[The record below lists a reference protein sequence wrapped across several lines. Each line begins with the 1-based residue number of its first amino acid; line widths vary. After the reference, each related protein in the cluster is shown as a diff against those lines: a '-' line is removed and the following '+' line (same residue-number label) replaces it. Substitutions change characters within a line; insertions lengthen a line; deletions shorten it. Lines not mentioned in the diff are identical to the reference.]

1 MGLSS
6 HISSTIVQPM
16 TLVVDLGQS
25 GSRVRIE
32 GKQID
37 SERGKLNGEAVI
49 DSLLAVFQNLPKSQ
63 LETAALACTG
73 FNGIVSDPQ
82 PFLALCNEFFGAT
95 KVAVIDDGLAGFVG
109 ALGGSNGVVLSI
121 GGGVVSVGGNN
132 SHFAHRDG
140 LGSTFGDEGGGFWLG
155 KLGLTRALGIRQG
168 RGNDQVLLGAF
179 KDQVFEFD
187 ALKVKNAAEAS
198 TLAITSAKNLLSAAD
213 AGSPT
218 AIAIRNEGAALLAQT
233 VIATWQGAGGSLDDA
248 PEIAIQGGPSKNPG
262 YVSAIQNNISR
273 SLPKAKFVSARGD
286 NLDGALWIAENMSQD
301 AEPLLRWASKT
312 SS

>member
-1 MGLSS
+1 M
-6 HISSTIVQPM
+6 
-16 TLVVDLGQS
+16 LVVDLGQS
-25 GSRVRIE
+25 GSRARID

-37 SERGKLNGEAVI
+37 SDRGKLNGESVV
-49 DSLLAVFQNLPKSQ
+49 DSLRAVFLNLPKGQ
-63 LETAALACTG
+63 LDIAALACTG
-73 FNGIVSDPQ
+73 FNGVVSDPQ
-82 PFLALCNEFFGAT
+82 PFLALCDELFGAK

-168 RGNDQVLLGAF
+168 RGDDQVLLSAF
-179 KDQVFEFD
+179 KDQVSAFD

-198 TLAITSAKNLLSAAD
+198 TLAITSAKKLLEAAD

-218 AIAIRNEGAALLAQT
+218 AIAIRNEGATLLAQT
-233 VIATWQGAGGSLDDA
+233 VIATWLGAGGSLGDA
-248 PEIAIQGGPSKNPG
+248 PEIAIQGGPSKNPA
-262 YVSAIQNNISR
+262 YVSAIQSNISR
-273 SLPKAKFVSARGD
+273 SLPHAKFVTARGD
-286 NLDGALWIAENMSQD
+286 NLDGALWIANNMLSD
-301 AEPLLRWASKT
+301 ADPLLRWASK
-312 SS
+312 

>member
-1 MGLSS
+1 M
-6 HISSTIVQPM
+6 
-16 TLVVDLGQS
+16 LVVDLGQS
-25 GSRVRIE
+25 GSRARVE

-37 SERGKLNGEAVI
+37 TDRGKLNGEAVI
-49 DSLLAVFQNLPKSQ
+49 DSLRAVFQNLPKSQ

-73 FNGIVSDPQ
+73 FNGIVTDPK
-82 PFLALCNEFFGAT
+82 PFLSLCNEFFEAS

-168 RGNDQVLLGAF
+168 RGNDQVLLNAF
-179 KDQVFEFD
+179 KSEVIAFD
-187 ALKVKNAAEAS
+187 NLEVKNAAEAS
-198 TLAITSAKNLLSAAD
+198 TLAITSAKNLLAAAD

-233 VIATWQGAGGSLDDA
+233 VIATWLGAGGSKDDA
-248 PEIAIQGGPSKNPG
+248 PEIAIQGGPSKNSA
-262 YVSAIQNNISR
+262 YVSAIQSNISR
-273 SLPKAKFVSARGD
+273 SLPKAKFVSAKGD
-286 NLDGALWIAENMSQD
+286 NLDGALWIANNMPKD
-301 AEPLLRWASKT
+301 AEPLLRWASR

>member
-1 MGLSS
+1 
-6 HISSTIVQPM
+6 M

-25 GSRVRIE
+25 GSRARIG

-37 SERGKLNGEAVI
+37 SDRGKLNGESVV
-49 DSLLAVFQNLPKSQ
+49 DSLRAVFLNLPKGQ
-63 LETAALACTG
+63 IDIAALACTG
-73 FNGIVSDPQ
+73 FNGVVSDPQ
-82 PFLALCNEFFGAT
+82 PFLELCHEFFGAK

-168 RGNDQVLLGAF
+168 RGDDQVLLSAF
-179 KDQVFEFD
+179 KDQVSAFD

-198 TLAITSAKNLLSAAD
+198 TLAITSAKKLLEAAD

-218 AIAIRNEGAALLAQT
+218 AIAIRNEGATLLAQT
-233 VIATWQGAGGSLDDA
+233 VIATWLGAGGSLGDA
-248 PEIAIQGGPSKNPG
+248 PEIAIQGGPSKNPA
-262 YVSAIQNNISR
+262 YVSAIQSNISR
-273 SLPKAKFVSARGD
+273 SLPHAKFVTARGD
-286 NLDGALWIAENMSQD
+286 NLDGALWIANNMLSD
-301 AEPLLRWASKT
+301 ADPLLRWASK
-312 SS
+312 

>member
-6 HISSTIVQPM
+6 HTSSTIVQPM
-16 TLVVDLGQS
+16 TLIVDLGQS
-25 GSRVRIE
+25 GSRARID
-32 GKQID
+32 GQQID
-37 SERGKLNGEAVI
+37 SDRGKLNGEAVV
-49 DSLLAVFQNLPKSQ
+49 DSLRAIFQKLPKSQ
-63 LETAALACTG
+63 VDIAALACTG

-82 PFLALCNEFFGAT
+82 PFLSLCNEFFGAT

-168 RGNDQVLLGAF
+168 RGDDQILLSAF
-179 KDQVFEFD
+179 KDEVIVFD
-187 ALKVKNAAEAS
+187 ALKVKDAAGAS
-198 TLAITSAKNLLSAAD
+198 TLAITSAKNLLTAAD

-218 AIAIRNEGAALLAQT
+218 AIAIRHEGAALLSQT
-233 VIATWQGAGGSLDDA
+233 VIATWLGAGGSLDDA
-248 PEIAIQGGPSKNPG
+248 PEIAIQGGLSKNPG
-262 YVSAIQNNISR
+262 YVSAIQSNISR

-286 NLDGALWIAENMSQD
+286 NLDGAIWIAENMSQNV
-301 AEPLLRWASKT
+301 EPLLRWASK
-312 SS
+312 S

>member
-1 MGLSS
+1 M
-6 HISSTIVQPM
+6 
-16 TLVVDLGQS
+16 LVVDLGQS
-25 GSRVRIE
+25 GSRARID

-37 SERGKLNGEAVI
+37 SDRGKLNGESVV
-49 DSLLAVFQNLPKSQ
+49 DSLRAVFLNLPKGQ
-63 LETAALACTG
+63 LDIAALACTG
-73 FNGIVSDPQ
+73 FNGVVSDPQ
-82 PFLALCNEFFGAT
+82 PFLALCDEFFGAK

-168 RGNDQVLLGAF
+168 RGDDQVLLSAF
-179 KDQVFEFD
+179 KDQVSAFD

-198 TLAITSAKNLLSAAD
+198 TLAITSAKNLLEAAD

-218 AIAIRNEGAALLAQT
+218 AIAIRNEGATLLAQT
-233 VIATWQGAGGSLDDA
+233 VIATWLGAGGSLGDA
-248 PEIAIQGGPSKNPG
+248 PEIAIQGGPSKNPA
-262 YVSAIQNNISR
+262 YVSAIQSNISR
-273 SLPKAKFVSARGD
+273 SLPHAKFVTARGD
-286 NLDGALWIAENMSQD
+286 NLDGALWIANNMLSD
-301 AEPLLRWASKT
+301 ADPLLRWASK
-312 SS
+312 

>member
-1 MGLSS
+1 
-6 HISSTIVQPM
+6 M

-49 DSLLAVFQNLPKSQ
+49 DSLRAVFQNLPKSQ

-82 PFLALCNEFFGAT
+82 PFFALCNEFFGAK

-132 SHFAHRDG
+132 SRFAHRDG

-168 RGNDQVLLGAF
+168 RGDDQVLLSAF
-179 KDQVFEFD
+179 KDQVSAFD

-233 VIATWQGAGGSLDDA
+233 VIATWLGAGGSLDDA
-248 PEIAIQGGPSKNPG
+248 PEIAIQGGPSKNPA
-262 YVSAIQNNISR
+262 YVSAIQSNISH
-273 SLPKAKFVSARGD
+273 SLPQAKFVSARGD
-286 NLDGALWIAENMSQD
+286 NLDGALWIAKNMSQD

>member
-1 MGLSS
+1 
-6 HISSTIVQPM
+6 M

-25 GSRVRIE
+25 GSRARID

-37 SERGKLNGEAVI
+37 SDRGKLNGESVV
-49 DSLLAVFQNLPKSQ
+49 DSLRAVFLNLPKGQ
-63 LETAALACTG
+63 IDIAALACTG
-73 FNGIVSDPQ
+73 FNGVVSDPQ
-82 PFLALCNEFFGAT
+82 PFLTLCGEFFGAK

-168 RGNDQVLLGAF
+168 RGDDQVLLSAF
-179 KDQVFEFD
+179 KDQVSAFD

-198 TLAITSAKNLLSAAD
+198 TLAITSAKNLLAAAD

-218 AIAIRNEGAALLAQT
+218 AIAIRNEGAELLAQT
-233 VIATWQGAGGSLDDA
+233 VIATWLGAGGSLGDE
-248 PEIAIQGGPSKNPG
+248 PEIAIQGGPSKNPA
-262 YVSAIQNNISR
+262 YVSAIQSNISR
-273 SLPKAKFVSARGD
+273 SLPHAKFVTARGD
-286 NLDGALWIAENMSQD
+286 NLDGALWIANNMLSD
-301 AEPLLRWASKT
+301 ADPLLRWASK
-312 SS
+312 SA